1 MDDDQWPRVLIASTF
16 TVLRRLATAA
26 ALYAEVYNPGHTPT
40 TDNPLRLGIDAFSL
54 NWQGWTAVETLEYA
68 ARLGVDNVQF
78 SERGFLDSLEVGY
91 LHELR
96 ARADEL
102 HLSIEVGMRSFDR
115 FSSMFDASL
124 GSGKQQLVE
133 MIDVAVAC
141 RSPVVRCFLGGVAE
155 RLGPPPID
163 QHLEECVRVL
173 RAVVPYAQTHGVK
186 IAVENHGGVDLLARE
201 LRDLVA
207 AVGSDYVGVC
217 LDTGNPT
224 YAAEDPL
231 LTSEVLAPY
240 TLTTQ
245 VRDTRV
251 WATEHGAMAQWV
263 PIGEGNVGI
272 EAVIDYLAAHAHSAP
287 INLEVITGRA
297 PRELHYVDLGSE
309 FWRMY
314 PGMLARDFVRFATR
328 AARAAAQPFEQLVLP
343 TGSMAPPADQLEP
356 FRAQQRQHLERSVR
370 WCQDH
375 LGAPAERR
383 TS

>member
-1 MDDDQWPRVLIASTF
+1 MDM
-16 TVLRRLATAA
+16 
-26 ALYAEVYNPGHTPT
+26 
-40 TDNPLRLGIDAFSL
+40 PLRLGIDAYSL

-68 ARLGVDNVQF
+68 ARMGVDNVQF
-78 SERGFLDSLEVGY
+78 SERGFLDSLDVGY
-91 LHELR
+91 LHDLR

-102 HLSIEVGMRSFDR
+102 QLSLEVGMRSFDR
-115 FSSMFDASL
+115 LSSLFDASL
-124 GSGKQQLVE
+124 GAGEQQLIE

-155 RLGPPPID
+155 RLGPPTID
-163 QHLEECVRVL
+163 QHVEECIRVL
-173 RAVVPYAQTHGVK
+173 RAVVPYAEAQGVK
-186 IAVENHGGVDLLARE
+186 IAVENHGALDLLARE
-201 LRDLVA
+201 LRDLVE
-207 AVGSDYVGVC
+207 AVGSDSVGVC

-231 LTSEVLAPY
+231 VTCEVLAPY

-263 PIGEGNVGI
+263 PFGDGNVGI
-272 EAVIDYLAAHAHSAP
+272 ESVIDYLIAHAAAAP

-297 PRELHYVDLGSE
+297 PRELQYLDPSSE

-314 PGMLARDFVRFATR
+314 PGMLARDFVRFTTR
-328 AARAAAQPFEQLVLP
+328 AARSAAQPFEQLVLP
-343 TGSMAPPADQLEP
+343 TGYMAPPADRLDA

-375 LGAPAERR
+375 LSAAPEPRTHWGEREG
-383 TS
+383 

>member
-1 MDDDQWPRVLIASTF
+1 LPGRPRI
-16 TVLRRLATAA
+16 
-26 ALYAEVYNPGHTPT
+26 
-40 TDNPLRLGIDAFSL
+40 GIDAFSL

-68 ARLGVDNVQF
+68 ATLGVENVQF
-78 SERGFLDSLEVGY
+78 SERGFLDSEDAGY
-91 LHELR
+91 LHDLR

-115 FSSMFDASL
+115 FSSIFDASL
-124 GSGKQQLVE
+124 GSGEQQLVE

-141 RSPVVRCFLGGVAE
+141 GSPVVRCLLGGAAE

-163 QHLEECVRVL
+163 QHIEECLRVL
-173 RAVVPYAQTHGVK
+173 RAVVPYARDHGVK

-201 LRDLVA
+201 LRDLVE
-207 AVGSDYVGVC
+207 AVGSDSVGVC

-231 LTSEVLAPY
+231 VTAEVLAPY

-251 WATEHGAMAQWV
+251 WATERGAMVQWV
-263 PIGEGNVGI
+263 PFGDGNVGI
-272 EAVIDYLAAHAHSAP
+272 EAVIDYLVAHAPAAP
-287 INLEVITGRA
+287 INMEVITGRA
-297 PRELHYVDLGSE
+297 PKELQYVDPASE

-314 PGMLARDFVRFATR
+314 PGMLARDFAPFATR
-328 AARAAAQPFEQLVLP
+328 AARAVTQPFEQNVLL
-343 TGSMAPPADQLEP
+343 TGSMMPPADRLEA

-370 WCQDH
+370 WCQAHLSAETDH
-375 LGAPAERR
+375 ASRR
-383 TS
+383 QMVPPSPSANTRPSET

>member
-1 MDDDQWPRVLIASTF
+1 MVLPPSGDCRIIYTSAYNG
-16 TVLRRLATAA
+16 AA
-26 ALYAEVYNPGHTPT
+26 HPI
-40 TDNPLRLGIDAFSL
+40 TDMPLRLGIDAYSL

-68 ARLGVDNVQF
+68 ARMGVDNVQF
-78 SERGFLDSLEVGY
+78 SERGFLDSLDVGY
-91 LHELR
+91 LHDLR

-102 HLSIEVGMRSFDR
+102 QLSLEVGMRSFDR
-115 FSSMFDASL
+115 LSSMFDASL
-124 GSGKQQLVE
+124 GAGEQQLIE

-155 RLGPPPID
+155 RLGPPTID
-163 QHLEECVRVL
+163 QHVEECIRVL
-173 RAVVPYAQTHGVK
+173 RAVVPYAEAQGIK
-186 IAVENHGGVDLLARE
+186 IAVENHGALDLLARE
-201 LRDLVA
+201 LRDLVE
-207 AVGSDYVGVC
+207 AVGSDSVGVC

-231 LTSEVLAPY
+231 VTCEVLAPY

-263 PIGEGNVGI
+263 PFGDGNVGI
-272 EAVIDYLAAHAHSAP
+272 ESVIDYLIAHAAAAP

-297 PRELHYVDLGSE
+297 PRELQYVDPSSE

-328 AARAAAQPFEQLVLP
+328 AARSAAQPFEQLVLP
-343 TGSMAPPADQLEP
+343 TGYMAPPADRLDA

-375 LGAPAERR
+375 LSAAPEPR
-383 TS
+383 TH